1 VIFLFLQTEG
11 WYVVP
16 NSRKGDT
23 MSFEYLVVDPRDGRI
38 AGVQVKTG
46 NTPINVSA
54 YSNFPHKVFL
64 FQDNNNYQYQ
74 DQDKVSEKV
83 TLICRDKVLAFL
95 SKSNLWLPKSLRR
108 KLEIVG
114 FLSGSERN

>member
-64 FQDNNNYQYQ
+64 LGLTQLPFSSLLGYP
-74 DQDKVSEKV
+74 
-83 TLICRDKVLAFL
+83 FL
-95 SKSNLWLPKSLRR
+95 QNT
-108 KLEIVG
+108 
-114 FLSGSERN
+114 